1 MIEFLV
7 STAIGG
13 LIGGIF
19 GRLGELML
27 ESLIGRVRRS
37 RVPRTAGRHFR
48 EP

>member
-19 GRLGELML
+19 GKVGEHLL
-27 ESLIGRVRRS
+27 ESLIERVRRS
-37 RVPRTAGRHFR
+37 RVPRTAGKHFR